1 MNIKE
6 KIILICKQCG
16 EEFKVIPC
24 DRNKKFCS
32 HEHYLLW
39 MKENKL
45 DNHKLNC
52 QCCICKAKRHE
63 KLPEDQKKNIGKG
76 LKKAYKEKRKIV
88 KIAGKTYEEVYGKEV
103 ADFIKAKQSKNG
115 KKKHNMSVEG
125 LESIRRNNRIMF
137 TGKAPWNKDKVGIFS
152 EETLE
157 KMRVRTKGK
166 TYEEMYGKERAKEI
180 KKKIGIT
187 TSKLWEKDSYR
198 QKVSVRR
205 QMSKLEEK
213 MLDVILRNNL
223 PYRFVGNFK
232 FSIGKKFPDFIRTD
246 DEKIAIEVYGSF
258 YKLKGFGTIKEYEKQ
273 RKKYFLKY
281 GWETI
286 FFHDFE
292 LSNEKYILEKL
303 KI

>member
-63 KLPEDQKKNIGKG
+63 KLPENQKKNIGKG

-137 TGKAPWNKDKVGIFS
+137 TGKAPWNKGIPNLDWKREKNPRWNPNKDNVYGYEFTDKLK
-152 EETLE
+152 EEIRKRDNYVCQNINCSITQKESLD
-157 KMRVRTKGK
+157 KWGMRLPIHHIDGN
-166 TYEEMYGKERAKEI
+166 
-180 KKKIGIT
+180 KKNNE
-187 TSKLWEKDSYR
+187 L
-198 QKVSVRR
+198 QNLVSLCCRCHP
-205 QMSKLEEK
+205 KLEND
-213 MLDVILRNNL
+213 LVILNNI
-223 PYRFVGNFK
+223 K
-232 FSIGKKFPDFIRTD
+232 
-246 DEKIAIEVYGSF
+246 
-258 YKLKGFGTIKEYEKQ
+258 YKRRLVCQ
-273 RKKYFLKY
+273 
-281 GWETI
+281 
-286 FFHDFE
+286 
-292 LSNEKYILEKL
+292 
-303 KI
+303 